1 MKIPEMRENM
11 IMFFERKIPNM
22 LAEAPREIKT
32 TENPKIKDS
41 DVINILFI
49 TSLPIPCSRSFR
61 ETPEIYDIYPGI
73 IGRIQ
78 GDRKDKTPA
87 IKATTKETFS
97 M

>member
-1 MKIPEMRENM
+1 ML
-11 IMFFERKIPNM
+11 FERKIPST
-22 LAEAPREIKT
+22 LAEAPRLIKT
-32 TENPKIKDS
+32 TEKPKIKDNE
-41 DVINILFI
+41 VTNILFI
-49 TSLPIPCSRSFR
+49 TSSSMPCSRSFR
-61 ETPEIYDIYPGI
+61 ETPEIYDIYPGT